1 MNRQAWRDFFITVFF
16 LGIAFVIA
24 LLSSVAAEQRNTR
37 LATIA
42 AAVSLI
48 LALLGALYIIP
59 RLARNVRLEI
69 LRFAIRTTVTVE
81 GLLFIVCLVVIG
93 FAAWNTGNNLLYL
106 ILSAMMAFLI
116 AANLIARISLANLS
130 VQLRFPDHIFAG
142 ESANINVT
150 LLNHKRALP
159 CYSIMVEALSEAK
172 EEGAAT
178 QGKREEKANAEDTAK
193 ADAAKAD
200 ATKAENVKAENVK
213 AENGAARP
221 SLRPP
226 VSLSPLYPAPAL
238 PIGKLA
244 YFVLVPAQQSARK
257 RIERLFEQRGRYPI
271 TGFRISTKFP
281 AGFFKK
287 WRRIDATGEI
297 IVYPKPKPLDDFY
310 HALPMLAGRIQS
322 QARGSG
328 DDLYAIR
335 RYQVSDHMRYIDWK
349 ATAKSMQMMV
359 REHTREDEW
368 RLTIVFDTSAPPA
381 RITPGGEGDAKDK
394 KPGIRRGRKAKA
406 KAESESREAQLKAA
420 AAAFQKKFERAI
432 VMAASLAGH
441 FTQERADVE
450 LITTNEQHS
459 VAPGSGQDQLYK
471 ILRSLATLQPTVNAG
486 RAPQVEKAN
495 STRRKLF
502 RGAGGS
508 AQDQTAREDSAA
520 ANGSDDKVAWRLLD
534 EVPLLGDD
542 RRFKV
547 LITSAAKGT
556 IPAHVWRSAHVVFM
570 DDL

>member
-16 LGIAFVIA
+16 LGIAFIIA

-42 AAVSLI
+42 AAVSLV

-106 ILSAMMAFLI
+106 ILSAMLAFLI
-116 AANLIARISLANLS
+116 AANLIARVSLADVS

-142 ESANINVT
+142 ESANISVT
-150 LLNHKRALP
+150 LLNHKRLLP
-159 CYSIMVEALSEAK
+159 CYSVMVEALSE
-172 EEGAAT
+172 EEIEKS
-178 QGKREEKANAEDTAK
+178 KREKVETGDEDK
-193 ADAAKAD
+193 
-200 ATKAENVKAENVK
+200 KAEEQ
-213 AENGAARP
+213 ARKEDA
-221 SLRPP
+221 
-226 VSLSPLYPAPAL
+226 VSSFSPFSL
-238 PIGKLA
+238 PIGKLS
-244 YFVLVPAQQSARK
+244 YFVIVPARQSARK
-257 RIERLFEQRGRYPI
+257 RIERPFDRRGRYPI

-322 QARGSG
+322 HARGSG

-335 RYQVSDHMRYIDWK
+335 RYQASDHMRYIDWK

-368 RLTIVFDTSAPPA
+368 RLTIVFDTTAQRTQVA
-381 RITPGGEGDAKDK
+381 ATGATGKDSIANGK
-394 KPGIRRGRKAKA
+394 KSRKSLGKKSSA
-406 KAESESREAQLKAA
+406 KAENGNRKQEIKTAEDAFRE
-420 AAAFQKKFERAI
+420 KFERAI
-432 VMAASLAGH
+432 VMAASLANH
-441 FTQERADVE
+441 FILERADVE
-450 LITTNEQHS
+450 LITTNEVHNVVS
-459 VAPGSGQDQLYK
+459 GSGYDQLYK
-471 ILRSLATLQPTVNAG
+471 ILRSLATLQPTASAVVEPQVENAG
-486 RAPQVEKAN
+486 RA
-495 STRRKLF
+495 RRKLF
-502 RGAGGS
+502 GRSKASDQEQGERNDSLAPKKPNGGI
-508 AQDQTAREDSAA
+508 E
-520 ANGSDDKVAWRLLD
+520 WRLLD
-534 EVPLLGDD
+534 EVPVLGDD